1 MTVQPGKT
9 MNEALKPTP
18 RATPPARRAV
28 ALKAKK
34 PPERTA
40 SKQVRQHQLI
50 EATIVEIAERGLSSF
65 KLSDVA
71 KTAGVAVGMVNF
83 HFTTKA
89 QLLDQTL
96 DYLSDEYLACWQKA
110 VEAAG
115 ANPAQRLM
123 AMMISDFDAT
133 VCTRRRIAAWHAF
146 YGEARARPAYR
157 ERCAANE
164 VERHAVLAK
173 ICAAV
178 IRRGRY
184 KGLDADRIARTL
196 AAITDGI
203 WLDILLSGGR
213 VDREAAKAIISDYLQ
228 AIFPRDFPIKPE
240 SIS

>member
-1 MTVQPGKT
+1 MEIKRDEGLRG
-9 MNEALKPTP
+9 AG
-18 RATPPARRAV
+18 RAMPLRQ
-28 ALKAKK
+28 KK

-40 SKQVRQHQLI
+40 SKAVRQHQLI
-50 EATIVEIAERGLSSF
+50 EATIVEIAERGLASF

-96 DYLSDEYLACWQKA
+96 DYLSDEYEACWRQA
-110 VEAAG
+110 LAAAG
-115 ANPAQRLM
+115 EDPAARLQ
-123 AMMISDFDAT
+123 AMMLSDFDPAL
-133 VCTRRRIAAWHAF
+133 CTRRRIAAWHAF

-164 VERHAVLAK
+164 VERHAMLVK

-178 IRRGRY
+178 IRRHRY
-184 KGLDADRIARTL
+184 KGRDAEVIARTL
-196 AAITDGI
+196 GAISDGI

-213 VDREAAKAIISDYLQ
+213 IDRDSAKVIVLDYLK
-228 AIFPRDFPIKPE
+228 AIFPKDFPLAEPAAP
-240 SIS
+240 

>member
-1 MTVQPGKT
+1 MG
-9 MNEALKPTP
+9 
-18 RATPPARRAV
+18 ARRKTDLQDVGAV
-28 ALKAKK
+28 AHQAVPLRQKK

-40 SKQVRQHQLI
+40 SKAVRQHQLI

-96 DYLSDEYLACWQKA
+96 DYLSDEYEACWRQA
-110 VEAAG
+110 LAAAG
-115 ANPAQRLM
+115 DDPAARLQ
-123 AMMISDFDAT
+123 AMMLSDFDPAL
-133 VCTRRRIAAWHAF
+133 CTRRRIAAWHAF

-164 VERHAVLAK
+164 VERHAMLVK
-173 ICAAV
+173 ICTGV
-178 IRRGRY
+178 IRRHRY
-184 KGLDADRIARTL
+184 KGRDAEVIARTL
-196 AAITDGI
+196 GAISDGI

-213 VDREAAKAIISDYLQ
+213 IDRDSARVIVLAYLT
-228 AIFPRDFPIKPE
+228 AIFPKDFPLANIATP
-240 SIS
+240 

>member
-1 MTVQPGKT
+1 MTVQHEVMMRREGV
-9 MNEALKPTP
+9 L
-18 RATPPARRAV
+18 RAAPLR
-28 ALKAKK
+28 LKK

-40 SKQVRQHQLI
+40 SKEVRQHQLI

-89 QLLDQTL
+89 QLLDHTL
-96 DYLSDEYLACWQKA
+96 DYLSDEYLACWRHA
-110 VEAAG
+110 IATAG
-115 ANPAQRLM
+115 ADPAVQLW
-123 AMMISDFDAT
+123 AMMLSDFDAA

-157 ERCAANE
+157 ERCAINE
-164 VERHAVLAK
+164 LERHAVLTK
-173 ICAAV
+173 ICAGV

-184 KGLDADRIARTL
+184 KGRNADLIARTL

-213 VDREAAKAIISDYLQ
+213 VDRDGAKLLINDYLK
-228 AIFPRDFPIKPE
+228 AIFPRDFPRNDDPAA
-240 SIS
+240 

>member
-1 MTVQPGKT
+1 MGTTRKT
-9 MNEALKPTP
+9 DLRDTA
-18 RATPPARRAV
+18 AV
-28 ALKAKK
+28 ADRAAPLRQKK

-40 SKQVRQHQLI
+40 SKAVRQHQLI

-96 DYLSDEYLACWQKA
+96 DYLSDEYEACWRLA
-110 VEAAG
+110 LAASG
-115 ANPAQRLM
+115 DDPASRLQ
-123 AMMISDFDAT
+123 AMMLSDFDPAL
-133 VCTRRRIAAWHAF
+133 CTRRRIAAWHAF

-164 VERHAVLAK
+164 VERHTMLVK

-178 IRRGRY
+178 IRRHRY
-184 KGLDADRIARTL
+184 KARDAEVIARTL
-196 AAITDGI
+196 GAISDGI

-213 VDREAAKAIISDYLQ
+213 IDRDSARVIVLDYLK
-228 AIFPRDFPIKPE
+228 AIFPRDFPLAE
-240 SIS
+240 SAIP